1 MNTATEHTSV
11 SAKEAYSSLQHAAIL
26 DLPWNDHQRW
36 ALCDK
41 VGRYIIQVVA
51 DKSRNDVTTNTNN
64 KSNRQVYILWRNL
77 VHDTPELQG
86 YPLQFLSER
95 LRDEIMLTLDESS
108 ATVSSS
114 VLLPPL
120 SPLLLEQSWE
130 TTTPSAATIL
140 PYLDQFRFEPNGGI
154 SGLVYGV
161 SGVADGSRLQTAP
174 VGHVELTLP
183 QNYVCTTDGS
193 ILYELGQPAA
203 ANNNDDEPLLLA
215 MNEIST
221 IGSSKH
227 WQPDGKELAASMVAM
242 RRSSRSTDSSS
253 STIQPGNAILDPE
266 LINLA
271 ALTAVVL
278 VGAAAVQTL
287 SHHLT
292 VNIFCLE

>member
-1 MNTATEHTSV
+1 MNTATENMSI
-11 SAKEAYSSLQHAAIL
+11 SAEEASASLQHAAIL

-292 VNIFCLE
+292 VNIFWV